1 MNLYG
6 SLIGGMGGA
15 AGYICPNRV
24 GNNVLEMR
32 LNGGYHQNTDL
43 IAVSGVFNG
52 RYF

>member
-6 SLIGGMGGA
+6 SLIGA
-15 AGYICPNRV
+15 WVDRRLYLSNSV

-43 IAVSGVFNG
+43 IAVFGVFNG
-52 RYF
+52 RYLT